1 MQVTLVLDS
10 HTPMLDVFQQICEEY
25 SDNFNFVYYDCW
37 QVNVTYVGFPLGET
51 LNNKLQV

>member
-1 MQVTLVLDS
+1 MQVTLGLDS